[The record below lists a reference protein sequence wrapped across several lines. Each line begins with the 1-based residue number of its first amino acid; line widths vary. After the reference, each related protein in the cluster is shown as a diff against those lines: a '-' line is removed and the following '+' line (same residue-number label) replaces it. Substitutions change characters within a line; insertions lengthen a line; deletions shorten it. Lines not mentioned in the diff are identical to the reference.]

1 MNKFLVSL
9 ICFLCMANQ
18 SYALVTIPES
28 MKQAMKGASE
38 TPSLFN
44 IVASLLIVIVLIYFV
59 GWLYT
64 KLSHINSKSI
74 FKTQKAAELNK
85 PKIISGIT
93 LGQNRNLYVVELNGR
108 YLVLG
113 VTPNN
118 VNLIKEFAKSEVK
131 DTEELLQQTVEQ
143 EVKVDKVDSET
154 KEEQVVDILFKE
166 EKQTVEKD
174 TELEQIC
181 NKSL

>member
-1 MNKFLVSL
+1 MNKVLVSL
-9 ICFLCMANQ
+9 ICLLCAANQ
-18 SYALVTIPES
+18 SFALVTLPES
-28 MKQAMKGASE
+28 MKQAMKG
-38 TPSLFN
+38 TPDTPGLFN

-74 FKTQKAAELNK
+74 FKAQKVAELNK

-118 VNLIKEFAKSEVK
+118 VNLIKEFDKNEVK
-131 DTEELLQQTVEQ
+131 NTDEILKQTIEADFEQNVEN
-143 EVKVDKVDSET
+143 
-154 KEEQVVDILFKE
+154 KEEKVVDILFKE
-166 EKQTVEKD
+166 PQPSSKD
-174 TELEQIC
+174 TELEDIC
-181 NKSL
+181 KKYIQQ

>member
-18 SYALVTIPES
+18 SYALVTIPDS
-28 MKQAMKGASE
+28 MKQAMKGAPD

-74 FKTQKAAELNK
+74 FKPQKAAELNK

-118 VNLIKEFAKSEVK
+118 VNLIKEFDKNEVK
-131 DTEELLQQTVEQ
+131 NTDEILKQTLAAEPKENTEN
-143 EVKVDKVDSET
+143 
-154 KEEQVVDILFKE
+154 KEENAVDMLFKE
-166 EKQTVEKD
+166 EPQQDAKD
-174 TELEQIC
+174 TELDDIC
-181 NKSL
+181 KKYL